1 MDMASG
7 PIIIGYDGSPA
18 SDHAV
23 HESGTLLAGREAL
36 VVVVWEPGVA
46 YEVTAVPV
54 ATLGLAP
61 VPLDVR
67 TVRKVE
73 DAIYEGAQHLAEQGV
88 SVARE
93 AGFDAEGLV
102 VADEISVTDTLVRIA
117 AERDA
122 PGIVVGARGRGAVGE
137 LLLGS
142 TSQGVIRRAKCP
154 VVVVRQHDR

>member
-1 MDMASG
+1 MASG
-7 PIIIGYDGSPA
+7 PIVIGYDGSPA

-23 HESGTLLAGREAL
+23 REAGTLLAGREAL
-36 VVVVWEPGVA
+36 VVVVWEASVA
-46 YEVTAVPV
+46 YQVTAVPV

-67 TVRKVE
+67 TARKIEV
-73 DAIYEGAQHLAEQGV
+73 AAYEGAQHLAEQGV
-88 SVARE
+88 SLARE
-93 AGFDAEGLV
+93 AGFDGEGLV
-102 VADEISVTDTLVRIA
+102 VADELSVADTLVRVA

-122 PGIVVGARGRGAVGE
+122 SAIAVGARGRGAVGG

-154 VVVVRQHDR
+154 VVVVRHHQH

>member
-1 MDMASG
+1 MASG
-7 PIIIGYDGSPA
+7 PVLIGYDGSPA

-23 HESGTLLAGREAL
+23 REAGALLAGREAL
-36 VVVVWEPGVA
+36 VVVVWEAGVP

-54 ATLGLAP
+54 ATLGLTP

-67 TVRKVE
+67 TVRRVE
-73 DAIYEGAQHLAEQGV
+73 EAVYEGAQHLAEQGV
-88 SVARE
+88 SLARE
-93 AGFDAEGLV
+93 AGLDADGLV
-102 VADEISVTDTLVRIA
+102 VADEGSVADTLVRIA

-122 PGIVVGARGRGAVGE
+122 PAIAVGARGRGAVGE

-154 VVVVRQHDR
+154 VVVVRRHQS

>member
-1 MDMASG
+1 MASG
-7 PIIIGYDGSPA
+7 PILIGYDGSPA

-23 HESGTLLAGREAL
+23 RETGALFAGREAL
-36 VVVVWEPGVA
+36 VVVVWEASVA
-46 YEVTAVPV
+46 YQVTAVPV

-67 TVRKVE
+67 TAHKVE
-73 DAIYEGAQHLAEQGV
+73 EAVYEGAQHLADQGV
-88 SVARE
+88 SLARE
-93 AGFDAEGLV
+93 AGLDAEGLV
-102 VADEISVTDTLVRIA
+102 VADEVSVTDTLVRVA

-122 PGIVVGARGRGAVGE
+122 PAIAVGARGRGAVGE

-154 VVVVRQHDR
+154 VVVVRRHQS

>member
-1 MDMASG
+1 VG
-7 PIIIGYDGSPA
+7 CSPDA
-18 SDHAV
+18 K
-23 HESGTLLAGREAL
+23 AL
-36 VVVVWEPGVA
+36 VVVVWEASVA

-67 TVRKVE
+67 TARRVE
-73 DAIYEGAQHLAEQGV
+73 EAAYEGAEHLAEQGV
-88 SVARE
+88 ALARE
-93 AGFDAEGLV
+93 AGLDAEGLV
-102 VADEISVTDTLVRIA
+102 VADEISVTDTLVRVA

-122 PGIVVGARGRGAVGE
+122 PAIAVGARGRGAVGE

-154 VVVVRQHDR
+154 VVVVRRHQR